1 MKIIRNLALISILL
15 TFTITAKS
23 QQIDKMKLVEDFNTF
38 IKTLEDTHPD
48 PYSAFGNRIEFNREA
63 QHARGLITD
72 DTSISEFRNIISSF
86 LSVLGD
92 GHTSLN
98 ENISSNNKNR
108 KYLPLELK
116 IAIDGIF
123 ICNTTNDLLK
133 YKGAKIDYI
142 NGVSVDD
149 LCLRVKKIYPCENK
163 YGEYD
168 ILAKI
173 LSNNTSLLFENSNK
187 LNLSI
192 TYPDLN
198 KENIE
203 VEFIENPKYLS
214 AKSDIKFKKEHPL
227 LFADIIGDKNKPI
240 GYFKWNSIS
249 SREMIEEVAINPNQ
263 SKTPI

>member
-108 KYLPLELK
+108 TYLPLELQRSEEHTSELQSHSE
-116 IAIDGIF
+116 ISYAVF
-123 ICNTTNDLLK
+123 CLK
-133 YKGAKIDYI
+133 
-142 NGVSVDD
+142 
-149 LCLRVKKIYPCENK
+149 
-163 YGEYD
+163 
-168 ILAKI
+168 
-173 LSNNTSLLFENSNK
+173 
-187 LNLSI
+187 
-192 TYPDLN
+192 
-198 KENIE
+198 
-203 VEFIENPKYLS
+203 
-214 AKSDIKFKKEHPL
+214 
-227 LFADIIGDKNKPI
+227 
-240 GYFKWNSIS
+240 
-249 SREMIEEVAINPNQ
+249 
-263 SKTPI
+263 